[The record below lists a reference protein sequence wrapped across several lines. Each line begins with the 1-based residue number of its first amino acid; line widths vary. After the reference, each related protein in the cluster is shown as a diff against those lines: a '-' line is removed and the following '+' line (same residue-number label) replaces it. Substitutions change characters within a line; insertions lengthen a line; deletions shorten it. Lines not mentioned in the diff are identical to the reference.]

1 MNTIKKHLLVAGL
14 CLLLPAG
21 IHSRTASQGSPI
33 KVACIGNSI
42 TYGMGTDNPATDS
55 YPSQLQKMLGDG
67 YTVGNFGKS
76 GATLLNRGHRPY
88 MQQEEF
94 RKAMDF
100 GGDIAVIHLGINDTD
115 PRDWPNYRDFFVS
128 DYLALIDSCRA
139 ANPKVRILVCRLTP
153 IFNRHPR
160 FESSTRDWEDQ
171 IQLAVENVARAAGAQ
186 LVDLHETLYAYP
198 GLLPDALH
206 PDKEGLNRLA
216 RTICSAITGDYG
228 GLQLPMLYGDN
239 MVLQRGVPL
248 EIGGTD
254 NAGRQVTVTIG
265 RQKQQTVTGT
275 DGRWSIRLKPLDAGT
290 GYTLRIADEERELTY
305 RNVAVGEVW
314 LCSGQSNMEFRLEQ
328 SLTATRDIPQS
339 GNEQIRLFDLKGR
352 WATSNYAWPAQA
364 LDSVKRLEYFTH
376 ADWQPCTPQQAA
388 RFSAVGYYFGKMLQD
403 SLQVPVGLIC
413 NAVGGSPTESWIDRS
428 TIEHRLPGILRNWP
442 QNDYVQDWVGGRAL
456 TNIKNRTSQLQRH
469 PYDPCYLFES
479 GILPLQH
486 YPVKGIIWYQ
496 GESNAHHV
504 ELHEQLFT
512 LLVNSWRTYWKN
524 PEMPFYFVQLSSLNR
539 PSWPWFRDSQRRL
552 MQQLPHTG
560 MAVSSDQGDSL
571 DVHPRNKRPIGERLA
586 RWALYRNYE
595 FDLLP
600 SGPLF
605 KSAQAKG
612 NRVYISFDYG
622 QGLGTADRQ
631 TPRCFEVAETEG
643 LYQPAQ
649 AVIQDGEVIVWSDK
663 ISSPAFVRYGWQ
675 PFTRANLV
683 NKDGLPASTF
693 RAEVTQATGQPGS

>member
-42 TYGMGTDNPATDS
+42 TYGMGTENPATDS
-55 YPSQLQKMLGDG
+55 YPAQLQKMLGDG

-496 GESNAHHV
+496 GESNTHHV

-586 RWALYRNYE
+586 RWALYRNYG

-631 TPRCFEVAETEG
+631 TPRCFEVAETDG

>member
-42 TYGMGTDNPATDS
+42 TYGMGTENPATDS

-586 RWALYRNYE
+586 RWALYRNYG

-631 TPRCFEVAETEG
+631 TPRCFEVAETDG

>member
-14 CLLLPAG
+14 CFLLPAG

-171 IQLAVENVARAAGAQ
+171 IQLAVENVARTAGAQ

-586 RWALYRNYE
+586 RWALYRNYG

-663 ISSPAFVRYGWQ
+663 ISRPAFVRYGWQ